1 MKLVAKLAVPA
12 VLAVFLAL
20 AVIFWNLHLA
30 SERLVCED
38 SGIFN
43 EKEEVL
49 TRYSQLA
56 QSNEMLS
63 ADAEESKNIHEASED
78 NLSTVEKS
86 EAKNAL
92 ERMEREREYY
102 LKVSSNPT
110 LLEYVKMGKYTRDTP
125 EIRDQADRLYNNSN
139 ISFSG
144 YEYSGYV
151 STGDP
156 IEDYIR
162 KSLLWVYVSI
172 STPFII
178 DFDLARNQ
186 KDASWVLKNKKGY
199 CDEKSILFTSLM
211 RVKGIPSKIVIKE
224 LNGRRTYDKVYGNYV
239 AHAEV
244 LVWLDGNWVVADP
257 SHNYF
262 GKGYA
267 TGKEITS
274 LNPRWQNW

>member
-1 MKLVAKLAVPA
+1 MKLVVKLAVPA
-12 VLAVFLAL
+12 VLAVFLAPV
-20 AVIFWNLHLA
+20 VIFWNLHLA
-30 SERLVCED
+30 DERLVCGD
-38 SGIFN
+38 SRIFN
-43 EKEEVL
+43 EKEEGL
-49 TRYSQLA
+49 TGYSQLA

-63 ADAEESKNIHEASED
+63 ADAEESKNAHKASEEG
-78 NLSTVEKS
+78 LLTVEEN
-86 EAKNAL
+86 EAKNAPKIV
-92 ERMEREREYY
+92 ERDYY
-102 LKVSSNPT
+102 LKVSSNQA

-162 KSLLWVYVSI
+162 KSLLWVYGSI
-172 STPFII
+172 STPFIV

-186 KDASWVLKNKKGY
+186 KDASWVLENKKGY
-199 CDEKSILFTSLM
+199 CDEKSILFASLM
-211 RVKGIPSKIVIKE
+211 RVRGIPSKIIIKE
-224 LNGRRTYDKVYGNYV
+224 LNGRTYDKVYGSYV

-244 LVWLDGNWVVADP
+244 LVWLDDNWVTADP
-257 SHNYF
+257 SHNYL

-274 LNPRWQNW
+274 LNPRWQDW